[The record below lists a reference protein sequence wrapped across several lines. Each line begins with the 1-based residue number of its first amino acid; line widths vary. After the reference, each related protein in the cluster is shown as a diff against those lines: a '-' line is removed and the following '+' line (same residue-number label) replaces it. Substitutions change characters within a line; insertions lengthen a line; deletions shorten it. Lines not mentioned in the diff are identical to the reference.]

1 MKKIGITGFRGR
13 LGSYLLSHY
22 DNFVAL
28 DCDVTKPDEV
38 ENCIGKSGVDV
49 VVHLAAKSN
58 VDWCEKKEN
67 HTETANVNLRGAFNV
82 CLAAEKVR
90 ADVLLLSSD
99 HVFSGKW
106 GRYKEKDKPS
116 PVNFY
121 GMSKMAA
128 EGLQQVF
135 DNLKVVRTSYFF
147 DQERLKDNMFNVMNR
162 LLIYNQY
169 PTFISR
175 SFMYLPHLAD
185 SLTYYLYH
193 INKMPKILH
202 ISGYHCVSWYEFM
215 KYWCEVNKIDPKF
228 IIARNEDLN
237 GDFAPRPRK
246 AGLNVS
252 LSRKLGFPQFSYIQ
266 GILQMAKDNQ

>member
-1 MKKIGITGFRGR
+1 MRTYGITGFRGR

-38 ENCIGKSGVDV
+38 ENCITKANIDLVL
-49 VVHLAAKSN
+49 HLAAKSD
-58 VDWCEKKEN
+58 VDFCERPEN
-67 HTETANVNLRGAFNV
+67 QKLVSDVNLRGTFNV
-82 CLAAEKVR
+82 CLASEKVR

-99 HVFSGKW
+99 HVFRGKW
-106 GRYKEKDKPS
+106 GRYKEKDKPD

-135 DNLKVVRTSYFF
+135 DNLRIVRTSYFF
-147 DQERLKDNMFNVMNR
+147 DRKRLSQYVAGE
-162 LLIYNQY
+162 Y

-175 SFMYLPHLAD
+175 SFMYLPHLAE
-185 SLTYYLYH
+185 SIVYYLSR
-193 INKMPKILH
+193 IEQMPKILH
-202 ISGYHCVSWYEFM
+202 VSGYHCVSWYEFM
-215 KYWCEVNKIDPKF
+215 RYWYEVNDIDPKL
-228 IIARNEDLN
+228 IQSRNRSLDNE
-237 GDFAPRPRK
+237 FAPRPKK

-252 LSRKLGFPQFSYIQ
+252 LSKRLRFPQYSYIE
-266 GILQMAKDNQ
+266 GIEQMAKDDQ